1 MMKMTKK
8 HWWLENTPAIEWDW
22 PMGVMFVALIM
33 TVSVRLEMTRWADEL
48 GYVESITL
56 AGAIVGWMLAIS
68 RFTAPVKRAI
78 FLGYTLGY
86 LPLAL
91 ANMIQTESEPYLRMA
106 SMAGR
111 IANSLQAFWY
121 LQPVSDPLL
130 FVSAMAILLWLT
142 ASICMVQLLRHRSV
156 AKAILLPTVIILT
169 IQYYDGLIGSR
180 IWNLAVY
187 FVLCLALVGRLNLGQ
202 ARQEWV
208 KQGVIAG
215 TQLESD
221 LNRFMVVF
229 SMVIVLAVWLIPY
242 PHEFTVLFQAGIRA
256 ARSSSTF
263 FEKRFEDLFAAL
275 TPSVELSGTN
285 RFPNAFGVGTQAP
298 VGDEAVFQTYLGN
311 ASTPK
316 YFSARI
322 YDRYQSGKWVAQS
335 GEKTSASLDW
345 NDNEKTQNT
354 VEIAWVGDAT
364 GIGVVPLYTVGISR
378 EATIQK
384 DGMTSDAFPLQ
395 WDLAETVLAGEKYK
409 ATYFQPAITQ
419 KILRESS
426 TEYPEELTLRLEM
439 DRQALDPKVIS
450 LAEEITDGAL
460 TPYDQTA
467 KITAYLRSKYVY
479 SETVTAPP
487 SGTDPV
493 EWFLFENKSGFC
505 NQFSSAEVLL
515 LRAKGIPARLV
526 LGFTKGE
533 PAENGQKVFRQKNAH
548 TWVQVFFT
556 GVGWVNFEPTPNIDP
571 IIYPSGETSV
581 VATPLDPL
589 TGDFADREQNRG
601 IDEEGAQTPDS
612 LNWPSDIV
620 WKWAGIILG
629 VVALIAGVY
638 FYRNQIRKVASQV
651 PGMIVNQFE
660 SRGLETPAW
669 MLSFLGWMVVPTGSK
684 KFAAI
689 NLSLTILTGRV
700 QPSST
705 PQMRAKYLAELLPE
719 RKPEIIAIY
728 EEHARITFS
737 QAGGRGGSALAPARV
752 VWAALRAKSR
762 RWLYG

>member
-1 MMKMTKK
+1 MTKK
-8 HWWLENTPAIEWDW
+8 HWWLENAPAIEWDW
-22 PMGVMFVALIM
+22 PMGVLFIALIM

-68 RFTAPVKRAI
+68 RFTAPVKRVI
-78 FLGYTLGY
+78 FLGYTIGY

-91 ANMIQTESEPYLRMA
+91 ANMIQTESEPFLRMA
-106 SMAGR
+106 SLAGR
-111 IANSLQAFWY
+111 ITNSLQAFWY

-142 ASICMVQLLRHRSV
+142 ASICMVQLLRHRSI

-221 LNRFMVVF
+221 LSRFMVIF
-229 SMVIVLAVWLIPY
+229 SLTLVMAVWLIPY
-242 PHEFTVLFQAGIRA
+242 PHEFSVLYLRGISA
-256 ARSSSTF
+256 AKSGSTF
-263 FEKRFEDLFAAL
+263 IEKRLEDLFAAL

-298 VGDEAVFQTYLGN
+298 MGDEAVFRTFLGN

-335 GEKTSASLDW
+335 GEKSTTVVDW
-345 NDNEKTQNT
+345 NDNVNTQNT
-354 VEIAWVGDAT
+354 IEIAWVGDAT
-364 GIGVVPLYTVGISR
+364 GIAVVPLYTVGISR

-384 DGMTSDAFPLQ
+384 DGITIDAFPLQ
-395 WDLAETVLAGEKYK
+395 WDLAETVLAGEKFK
-409 ATYFQPAITQ
+409 AAYLQPAITQ
-419 KILRESS
+419 KLLRESS
-426 TEYPEELTLRLEM
+426 TEYPEALALRLEM
-439 DRQALDPKVIS
+439 DRQALDPKLIS

-487 SGTDPV
+487 RGKDPV

-548 TWVQVFFT
+548 TWVQVYFS
-556 GVGWVNFEPTPNIDP
+556 GVGWVNFEPTPNVDP

-581 VATPLDPL
+581 VAPPLIPL

-601 IDEEGAQTPDS
+601 IDEEGAQPPDTLS
-612 LNWPSDIV
+612 WPSAVV

-629 VVALIAGVY
+629 VAALIGGGY
-638 FYRNQIRKVASQV
+638 FYRKQIRKVAIKV

-660 SRGLETPAW
+660 SRGLEPP
-669 MLSFLGWMVVPTGSK
+669 GWMVAFFGWLLVPAGSK

-728 EEHARITFS
+728 EEHARIMFS
-737 QAGGRGGSALAPARV
+737 RTGAVGSSTLAPARV
-752 VWAALRAKSR
+752 LWAALRAKSR